1 MTAEFVAWLA
11 EAGIRAEP
19 ADTTMPRAECP
30 VCSALVPSGPLPGTR
45 LVQVVFHAHR
55 TKGSQCI
62 GSAMLVR
69 PREER

>member
-1 MTAEFVAWLA
+1 MTAEFIAWLA

-30 VCSALVPSGPLPGTR
+30 VCSGLVPAGLMPGTR
-45 LVQVVFHAHR
+45 LMQLAFHAHKVKD
-55 TKGSQCI
+55 TQCI